1 MLDFAW
7 PAPSEVGFQKCFDQF
22 RSIAWS
28 VCVNVFVACPTNEE
42 VRNMTESSMRY
53 PGWRV
58 VVACFVMTFFGFGF
72 GFYGLSV
79 YLAALTIREGTD
91 SLRISV
97 STVSTAVT
105 VYFLAAAAIMVYISD
120 LIARLGPRLF
130 AAIGAVMM
138 GVSLL
143 LIARIRSTF
152 DLFAAYLAMAPA
164 FAMLTNAAVANI
176 VGLWFTQKRG
186 LAMSIALT
194 GGGVGGLVIVPTLV
208 LLSSKLSFAT
218 GLDVGTALTI
228 PVLLLVISLCIR
240 PPTAEEAK
248 TAGLKEG
255 TKSQT
260 LTRRQALATAH
271 YWTIAAPLML
281 AIMVQVGFVVHQ
293 IAFLFPVLGR
303 EGAGLAVFLTALMA
317 ATGRVVVGFFIDSLD
332 QRIVGALLL
341 AAQVS
346 ALFAMTK
353 FPSPHV
359 AFLASGVFG
368 FAVGVMITLPALII
382 QRECPPAAFG
392 MLSGLTLAII
402 QTGNAFGPLLLGCLR
417 DATGD
422 YAVPIAACMAIEI
435 TAIAI
440 ILMRISPPKY
450 AQQTSGPQ

>member
-1 MLDFAW
+1 L
-7 PAPSEVGFQKCFDQF
+7 
-22 RSIAWS
+22 
-28 VCVNVFVACPTNEE
+28 
-42 VRNMTESSMRY
+42 TESSMRY

-58 VVACFVMTFFGFGF
+58 VIACFAMTFFGFGF
-72 GFYGLSV
+72 GFYGHSV

-105 VYFLAAAAIMVYISD
+105 VYYLAAAAIMVYISD

-138 GVSLL
+138 GTSLL
-143 LIARIRSTF
+143 LIARIRSAF
-152 DLFAAYLAMAPA
+152 DLFVAYLAMAPA

-176 VGLWFTQKRG
+176 VGLWFTRKRG

-208 LLSSKLSFAT
+208 LLSGKLSFTT
-218 GLDVGTALTI
+218 GLDVVTALTI
-228 PVLLLVISLCIR
+228 PVLLLVILLCIR
-240 PPTAEEAK
+240 LPTAEEAK
-248 TAGLKEG
+248 TAGLGGGRG
-255 TKSQT
+255 TNSQT
-260 LTRRQALATAH
+260 LTRRQALATLH

-293 IAFLFPVLGR
+293 VAFLFPVLGR
-303 EGAGLAVFLTALMA
+303 EGAGLAVFLTAAMA
-317 ATGRVVVGFFIDSLD
+317 AMSRVVVGFFIDRLD

-346 ALFAMTK
+346 ALFAMAK

-382 QRECPPAAFG
+382 QRECPPTAFG

-402 QTGNAFGPLLLGCLR
+402 QTGNAFGPSLIGWLR
-417 DATGD
+417 DATGG
-422 YAVPIAACMAIEI
+422 YSVPIAACMAIEI

-440 ILMRISPPKY
+440 ILVRIGPAKY
-450 AQQTSGPQ
+450 AQQTSGTQ

>member
-1 MLDFAW
+1 MIYMH
-7 PAPSEVGFQKCFDQF
+7 EG
-22 RSIAWS
+22 SIGY
-28 VCVNVFVACPTNEE
+28 
-42 VRNMTESSMRY
+42 R
-53 PGWRV
+53 GWRV
-58 VVACFVMTFFGFGF
+58 VIACFTMTFFGFGF
-72 GFYGLSV
+72 GFYGHSV
-79 YLAALTIREGTD
+79 YLAALTMSDGTD
-91 SLRISV
+91 SLRVSV

-105 VYFLAAAAIMVYISD
+105 VYYLAAAAIMVYISD

-130 AAIGAVMM
+130 AVIGAVMM

-143 LIARIRSTF
+143 LIARIRSAF
-152 DLFAAYLAMAPA
+152 DLFVAYLAMAPA

-176 VGLWFTQKRG
+176 VGLWFIQKRG

-208 LLSSKLSFAT
+208 LLISKLTFAT
-218 GLDVGTALTI
+218 GLDVVTVLTI

-240 PPTAEEAK
+240 LPSAEESK
-248 TAGLKEG
+248 TAGLG
-255 TKSQT
+255 GGQGIRSQT
-260 LTRRQALATAH
+260 LTRREALASAH

-293 IAFLFPVLGR
+293 VAFLFPVLGR

-317 ATGRVVVGFFIDSLD
+317 ATSRVVVGFFIDRLD

-341 AAQVS
+341 VAQS
-346 ALFAMTK
+346 CALFAMTV

-368 FAVGVMITLPALII
+368 FAIGVMITLPALII
-382 QRECPPAAFG
+382 QHECPTAAFG

-402 QTGNAFGPLLLGCLR
+402 QAGNAFGPSLLGWLR
-417 DATGD
+417 DATGG
-422 YAVPIAACMAIEI
+422 YGVPIAACIAIEI

-440 ILMRISPPKY
+440 ILVRIGPAKY
-450 AQQTSGPQ
+450 AQQTSGRR